1 MRIRLLLT
9 SASFT
14 IGRLDQAL
22 WRADS
27 GRGILG
33 APDFHHDDLKASG
46 RPPTPASDRGV
57 VLFVYFAGGST
68 LRRCPYISSST
79 YDTQLN
85 SNNCMFF
92 SIRRYSG
99 MLIFQGRV

>member
-1 MRIRLLLT
+1 MMAAVARRATASSSNLAVLLT
-9 SASFT
+9 AH
-14 IGRLDQAL
+14 
-22 WRADS
+22 
-27 GRGILG
+27 ILPP
-33 APDFHHDDLKASG
+33 PDVIWKRIIPVSVRIL
-46 RPPTPASDRGV
+46 DRGV
-57 VLFVYFAGGST
+57 VLFVYFAAGST
-68 LRRCPYISSST
+68 LRRCPYMSSST

>member
-1 MRIRLLLT
+1 VVAAVTGFCRELRVEAITRFSLSRRQQFSRIIRV
-9 SASFT
+9 SA
-14 IGRLDQAL
+14 R
-22 WRADS
+22 
-27 GRGILG
+27 IL
-33 APDFHHDDLKASG
+33 
-46 RPPTPASDRGV
+46 DRGL